1 MSQNPPQT
9 QTQTQVLGAGQT
21 TSAESFWYVLQ
32 CIYLGLGYFAKVPIK
47 KALSEYGLV
56 ELTGAEKFWYT
67 LQCICF
73 GAGFFS
79 KCISKKA
86 LSEVRFAQQ
95 GYAPQ
100 GYAAPPAGQA
110 PYGG

>member
-1 MSQNPPQT
+1 VSQNPT
-9 QTQTQVLGAGQT
+9 QTQTLGSGTT
-21 TSAESFWYVLQ
+21 TSAEGFWYILQ
-32 CIYLGLGYFAKVPIK
+32 CIYLGMGYFAKVPIK

-67 LQCICF
+67 LMCILF
-73 GAGFFS
+73 GAGYFS

-86 LSEVRFAQQ
+86 LSEVRFA
-95 GYAPQ
+95 PQ
-100 GYAAPPAGQA
+100 GYAAPPAAGQA